1 MTVITG
7 RAIPRRTVLRG
18 LGATLALPWLDAMV
32 PAFAG
37 VRSGS
42 FNPGLRFGAVYVP
55 NGMIMNHFT
64 PHAQGAAFE
73 FTPILAPLT
82 AFRDRVLV
90 LSGLSNSEAR
100 PWDGEGGGAHDRASA
115 AFLTGVHPKKTD
127 GPDVRAGISV
137 DQILAREF
145 SAYTPLSSLELSVD
159 SKELVGGCDP
169 GYACVYSRTISWR
182 SATNPLPMENEPRA
196 VFERLF
202 GDVGNTDPAARLA
215 RRRKNRS
222 LLDSVSDEAARLR
235 GGLGAGDRLRL
246 AEYLEAVR
254 DVERR
259 IKREE
264 EQSDR
269 ELPLVEQPMGGVPTT
284 FQEHAKLLFDL
295 QALAFQT
302 DLTRVFTFMLG
313 REGTR
318 RAYPEIGIPDAH
330 HPLTHTYDPE
340 AVSKVTRIN
349 TYHMELFAYFVEK
362 LRSIADGD
370 GSLLDHTAL
379 VYGAGIDDGN
389 AHTHED
395 IPIVVVGGA
404 GGSIKGGRHLHYPVD
419 RPVSD
424 LWLTVLDKL
433 GVPVERFGGST
444 GELDGLSE
452 V

>member
-1 MTVITG
+1 MTIVTG
-7 RAIPRRTVLRG
+7 KMIPRRRVLRG
-18 LGATLALPWLDAMV
+18 IGATLALPWLDAMV

-37 VRSGS
+37 PRNGS
-42 FNPGLRFGAVYVP
+42 LKPALRFGAVYVP
-55 NGMIMNHFT
+55 NGMIMSKFT
-64 PHAQGAAFE
+64 PLAEGDSFE
-73 FTPILAPLT
+73 FTPILAPL
-82 AFRDRVLV
+82 APFRDRVLV

-100 PWDGEGGGAHDRASA
+100 PQDGEGGGAHDRASA
-115 AFLTGVHPKKTD
+115 AFLTGAHPKKTD
-127 GPDVRAGISV
+127 GPDIRAGISI
-137 DQILAREF
+137 DQIVAQEF
-145 SAYTPLSSLELSVD
+145 SEHTQLSSLELSVD
-159 SKELVGGCDP
+159 PKEIVGGCDP

-196 VFERLF
+196 IFERLF
-202 GDVGNTDPAARLA
+202 GDVGDTSPAARLV
-215 RRRKNRS
+215 RRKKNRS
-222 LLDSVSDEAARLR
+222 LLDSVSDEASRLQR
-235 GGLGAGDRLRL
+235 DLGSGDRMRL

-259 IKREE
+259 IQKEE

-269 ELPLVEQPMGGVPTT
+269 ELPLVEQPMGGIPPT
-284 FQEHAKLLFDL
+284 FREHVKTLFDL
-295 QALAFQT
+295 QALAFQS

-330 HPLTHTYDPE
+330 HPLTHTYDAEP
-340 AVSKVTRIN
+340 VKKVTKIN
-349 TYHMELFAYFVEK
+349 TYHMELFAYFLEK
-362 LRSIADGD
+362 LRSVADGD

-395 IPIVVVGGA
+395 IPIVVVGGS
-404 GGSIKGGRHLHYPVD
+404 GGSIKGGRHLRYSDGPPVAN
-419 RPVSD
+419 

-433 GVPVERFGGST
+433 RVPMDRVGEST
-444 GELDGLSE
+444 GRLQGLSG

>member
-1 MTVITG
+1 MTFVTG
-7 RAIPRRTVLRG
+7 KAIPRRTVLRG
-18 LGATLALPWLDAMV
+18 IGAAMALPWLDAMA

-37 VRSGS
+37 VRSAAVK
-42 FNPGLRFGAVYVP
+42 PALRFGAVYVP
-55 NGMIMNHFT
+55 NGVIMSQFT
-64 PHAQGAAFE
+64 PPAVGKLTE

-82 AFRDRVLV
+82 PFRDRVLV

-100 PWDGEGGGAHDRASA
+100 PLVGEGGGAHDRASG
-115 AFLTGVHPKKTD
+115 AFLTGAHPKKTD

-137 DQILAREF
+137 DQIAAQAF
-145 SAYTPLSSLELSVD
+145 GAQTQLSSLELSVD
-159 SKELVGGCDP
+159 PKEFVGGCDP

-182 SATNPLPMENEPRA
+182 AATSPLPMENKPRA

-202 GDVGNTDPAARLA
+202 GDVGNTDPAVRSA
-215 RRRKNRS
+215 RREMNRS
-222 LLDSVSDEAARLR
+222 LLDSVSDEVSRVQR
-235 GGLGAGDRLRL
+235 DLGSGDRLRL
-246 AEYLEAVR
+246 AEYLDAVR

-259 IKREE
+259 IQKEE

-269 ELPLVEQPMGGVPTT
+269 ELPHMEQPVGGVPPT
-284 FQEHAKLLFDL
+284 FREHVKLLFDL
-295 QALAFQT
+295 QALAFQS

-318 RAYPEIGIPDAH
+318 RSYPEIGIPDAH

-340 AVSKVTRIN
+340 PVRKVIKIN
-349 TYHMELFAYFVEK
+349 TYHMDLFAYFLEK
-362 LRSIADGD
+362 LHSIEDGD
-370 GSLLDHTAL
+370 GSLLDHSAL

-395 IPIVVVGGA
+395 IPIVVAGASGGA
-404 GGSIKGGRHLHYPVD
+404 IKGGRHLRNTGSQPVAN
-419 RPVSD
+419 

-433 GVPVERFGGST
+433 GVPVDGFGDSNGH
-444 GELDGLSE
+444 LQGLSG